1 MCCYFIFKQTNKKL
15 VHSRLSLRKSC
26 ILTLSPDRLSL
37 LLLSRKPIQLKT
49 RSACVL
55 VAGTQRNFLASLTR
69 FGYPK
74 ENNHFVPKYDLST
87 NILAAD

>member
-1 MCCYFIFKQTNKKL
+1 M
-15 VHSRLSLRKSC
+15 
-26 ILTLSPDRLSL
+26 
-37 LLLSRKPIQLKT
+37 
-49 RSACVL
+49 L

-74 ENNHFVPKYDLST
+74 ENNNFVPKYDKSTRFGDPKENNDFVPKYDLST